1 MKHGCWTDTRLLPIK
16 VSTQGSRQDET
27 IGLEPPSIMTRKM
40 CFLLQFFVER
50 ITFTGVMFHVHL
62 VASGKLLEIST
73 LRDMTKAHLTLG
85 GLLREEKQTSK
96 KFN

>member
-1 MKHGCWTDTRLLPIK
+1 MKHGVGRIRGCYQSKFPPE
-16 VSTQGSRQDET
+16 GPDET

-40 CFLLQFFVER
+40 CFVLQFVLR
-50 ITFTGVMFHVHL
+50 KTFTGVVFHVHL

>member
-1 MKHGCWTDTRLLPIK
+1 MLDGYKVVTNQSFHPRVQARRDNRFGTAINYDQENVFRTPI
-16 VSTQGSRQDET
+16 
-27 IGLEPPSIMTRKM
+27 
-40 CFLLQFFVER
+40 FVLR
-50 ITFTGVMFHVHL
+50 ITFTGIMFHVHL

-85 GLLREEKQTSK
+85 ELLREEQQTSK

>member
-1 MKHGCWTDTRLLPIK
+1 MKPGCWTDTRLLPIK
-16 VSTQGSRQDET
+16 VSTRGSRRDNRFGTAVNYDE
-27 IGLEPPSIMTRKM
+27 ENVQR
-40 CFLLQFFVER
+40 
-50 ITFTGVMFHVHL
+50 TFTGVMFHVHL

>member
-1 MKHGCWTDTRLLPIK
+1 
-16 VSTQGSRQDET
+16 
-27 IGLEPPSIMTRKM
+27 
-40 CFLLQFFVER
+40 
-50 ITFTGVMFHVHL
+50 MFHVHL

>member
-1 MKHGCWTDTRLLPIK
+1 
-16 VSTQGSRQDET
+16 
-27 IGLEPPSIMTRKM
+27 
-40 CFLLQFFVER
+40 
-50 ITFTGVMFHVHL
+50 MFHVHL

-85 GLLREEKQTSK
+85 ELLREEQQTSK

>member
-1 MKHGCWTDTRLLPIK
+1 MDVGRIQRCYQSKFPPEGP
-16 VSTQGSRQDET
+16 DET

>member
-1 MKHGCWTDTRLLPIK
+1 MDVGRIQRCYQSKFPPEGP
-16 VSTQGSRQDET
+16 GET
-27 IGLEPPSIMTRKM
+27 IGLEPPGKCVSHFNFCVTNNIH
-40 CFLLQFFVER
+40 
-50 ITFTGVMFHVHL
+50 GVMFHVHL
-62 VASGKLLEIST
+62 VASGKFVEIST

>member
-1 MKHGCWTDTRLLPIK
+1 MFRTPIF
-16 VSTQGSRQDET
+16 VYEEHSQG
-27 IGLEPPSIMTRKM
+27 L
-40 CFLLQFFVER
+40 
-50 ITFTGVMFHVHL
+50 FHVHL